1 MLGLFYLITIFII
14 GFSAVILLL
23 PGAIK
28 IMDKTFMGRGVKAPS
43 FFVVLPLSFVTGTM
57 LMSWFTYIM
66 ACAFS
71 KGINPL
77 KKADI
82 ITFLAAYLII
92 AIVFFKRHEL
102 LKKSIRECFRNTKTG
117 DCFFVAVV
125 FLVAA
130 FLMFLTFFVR
140 GNNICVGVSVFS
152 DFSPHLGMIR
162 SFSKGNNFPTHYS
175 HFSSNDIKYHFMFQ
189 FLVGNL
195 EYLGMRLDFA
205 FNIPSILSFA
215 SMCML
220 LYSLS
225 IKLFGKRVIGW
236 ISTAFL
242 IFRSGS
248 ALPEFISGINGNL
261 KVIVSTLANNTKFIG
276 ETLHE
281 DWGLFN
287 INVYV
292 NQRHLA
298 FGISMILGVLII
310 FLPRLF
316 ESARRIFPSQSGKGE
331 GKISL
336 SDFIRKSVF
345 EKEGWLPENVK
356 IPIVM
361 GAFIGMT
368 AFFNGA
374 CVIACLLILFF
385 FAFVSDRRLEYL
397 ITAII
402 SVLISYIQTGIF
414 MDGNGE
420 ELSLRWEPGFLA
432 DVPTL
437 FGSCDYLIK
446 LLGIL
451 PFAIIVIFLMMNGY
465 YKWVL
470 FSFLTPLIFAMT
482 IQMTVDTAVNHKYV
496 MISCILAGIFAAALV
511 YRLWNRKGIMTKVF
525 SVFLIIV
532 LTCTG
537 IYDFYV
543 TVRKNSHKNGGYVS
557 FASDSPVTEWVDENS
572 DYDDVF
578 LTDRY
583 TLNEV
588 VLGGASLFY
597 GWPYYAWSAGYDT
610 YEREKIV
617 KEIFA
622 QSDKENLISLCSENN
637 IRYIVIDRSLR
648 TNNEFIVREDIIS
661 MTFELVYSNGS
672 GVNELNIYDVK
683 RVID

>member
-1 MLGLFYLITIFII
+1 MLGLLYLVTIFIL
-14 GFSAVILLL
+14 GFAAVVLML

-28 IMDKTFMGRGVKAPS
+28 IMNRTFTGREIKVPS
-43 FFVVLPLSFVTGTM
+43 FMVVLPLSFVVGTM

-66 ACAFS
+66 ACIFS
-71 KGINPL
+71 KGNSPL
-77 KKADI
+77 KNADI
-82 ITFLAAYLII
+82 ITFIAAYTII
-92 AIVFFKRHEL
+92 VIVLFKRYEL
-102 LKKSIRECFRNTKTG
+102 IKKSIRDCFRNTKAG
-117 DCFFVAVV
+117 DWIFVAVV
-125 FLVAA
+125 FTVAA
-130 FLMFLTFFVR
+130 FLMFLTFFSSE
-140 GNNICVGVSVFS
+140 NDICVGVSVFS

-189 FLVGNL
+189 FFVGNL
-195 EYLGMRLDFA
+195 EYLGMRIDFA
-205 FNIPSILSFA
+205 FNIPSILSFV

-220 LYSLS
+220 LYSIS

-261 KVIVSTLANNTKFIG
+261 KVIFSTLVNNTKFIG

-298 FGISMILGVLII
+298 FGISMILAVLIF
-310 FLPRLF
+310 FLPKLF
-316 ESARRIFPSQSGKGE
+316 EAAQRIFPLQNGKNE
-331 GKISL
+331 KRISPVEFL
-336 SDFIRKSVF
+336 GKSVF
-345 EKEGWLPENVK
+345 EKEGWLPGDIK
-356 IPIVM
+356 TPIVM
-361 GAFIGMT
+361 GVFIGMT

-385 FAFVSDRRLEYL
+385 LAFVSDRRLEYL

-402 SVLISYIQTGIF
+402 SVLMSYIQTGVF

-420 ELSLRWEPGFLA
+420 GLSLRWDPGFLA

-437 FGSCDYLIK
+437 FGSCDYLVK
-446 LLGIL
+446 LLGLL
-451 PFAIIVIFLMMNGY
+451 PFVIIVVFLMVNGY

-470 FSFLTPLIFAMT
+470 FSFLTPLVFAMT

-525 SVFLIIV
+525 SVFLLIM

-537 IYDFYV
+537 IYDFYI
-543 TVRKNSHKNGGYVS
+543 TVRKNSHKNSGYIS
-557 FASDSPVTEWVDENS
+557 FASDSPVTAWVDENS
-572 DYDDVF
+572 DYDDIF

-610 YEREKIV
+610 FEREEIV

-622 QSDKENLISLCSENN
+622 QSDKESLISLCNENN
-637 IRYIVIDRSLR
+637 IRYIVIDRALR
-648 TNNEFIVREDIIS
+648 TNKEFIVREDIIS
-661 MTFELVYSNGS
+661 MTFDLVYTNGS

-683 RVID
+683 SIAD